1 MRYNGRG
8 GGVVPV
14 DEVIDVI
21 EEEDKAQIPVIL
33 LPLAQPPKPV
43 EAQSHYEPP
52 RVRPQTRVMFQ
63 SSGDW
68 GRRGTGVIYG

>member
-43 EAQSHYEPP
+43 EAQSHYGLLECD
-52 RVRPQTRVMFQ
+52 RNRALC
-63 SSGDW
+63 SSLVIG